1 MLESP
6 PSSQTRVMEEAAR
19 NGQPASWPRR
29 LRTWHVAGVFLLVAI
44 GGLLLYAFWPVLAG
58 DTPENARE
66 PTDGVAEAAAR
77 VEVVVVHPADFPLRA
92 EATGHL
98 APWRRAEISAEASGL
113 VLERPVEEGQ
123 RVEQGTLLLKVDDRD
138 QQIALLEAEAD
149 LLKAQATYAVS
160 TSRDDTP
167 TSTDTTRLVLAR
179 EALRQ
184 AEEAFNRGL
193 LTQAE
198 RQEAR
203 RRFDAAEVLVGK
215 QRGAVQAVTAG
226 LAQAEQ
232 NLERSRLA
240 LSRTRIIA
248 PFTGRVADL
257 EVEAG
262 QRVATGQIVLTLL
275 EDDRMKVAVDVLE
288 ADLVRMRV
296 GATARVRVPALEG
309 RLFAGTIYAINPSI
323 DPKTGTGRVTV
334 ALPNPQRQL
343 IAGLFAYV
351 ELETQRLA
359 ERLVV
364 PADAVLVRQ
373 GRDLVFCIEDG
384 RAQWTYVTVG
394 ERSGDEVEVVEGLS
408 PGDTVAVA
416 GHFALAHDAPVEIAL
431 VRDPD

>member
-19 NGQPASWPRR
+19 NGQPASRPRR
-29 LRTWHVAGVFLLVAI
+29 LRTWHVAGVFLLVAM
-44 GGLLLYAFWPVLAG
+44 GGLLLYAFWPALLGEPV
-58 DTPENARE
+58 ENARA
-66 PTDGVAEAAAR
+66 PTDSVAEAAAR